1 MKHWIVGLSL
11 VLAFFFVAPIPVAH
25 AWSWSSFFGKS
36 SQGRGN
42 HGKSMQSRG
51 NHGKSMHSKRWKYG
65 KARKDHRSSVPE
77 LDPGAAGSAI
87 VLLLGGVAYVLSRRR
102 EEENV
107 A

>member
-11 VLAFFFVAPIPVAH
+11 VLAFFFIAPIPVAH

-36 SQGRGN
+36 SQSRGN

-51 NHGKSMHSKRWKYG
+51 NHGKSMHSKRWNYG
-65 KARKDHRSSVPE
+65 KSYRGSHSDVPE
-77 LDPGAAGSAI
+77 LDPGTAGSAV

-102 EEENV
+102 EQEDV